1 MTKLHATDRIL
12 AARPGDPTTILN
24 HLDTPDDLDRTY
36 VRAMKTW
43 CAAAGIDPFIALTQ
57 WAVETA
63 NGTSVRWVRDHNPGG
78 VGIPADSTV
87 QPFEIANG
95 DEAARIHVQALY
107 ACVTRKLHPDVPVPI
122 AAQAWFDGVWLPK
135 VTHSN
140 YPGVTIVDDL
150 NTRYT
155 ANGDAH
161 ATWAWDAEYVTT
173 LINRCALFYPDLQ
186 PQGDAT
192 VKDSEGHELNMTP
205 GLIPEAGY
213 ADRLIPD
220 ANNSAWDNLG
230 QRVIRGVTLHR
241 MLGGLE
247 GTDTYFRNGAA
258 GLTDMGAKASS
269 DLVYRWNDETGK
281 GHQGVS
287 ANRAPWASGPYRA
300 TAYGD
305 GLKFTNKYGV
315 NAVNRDRRSLEIDG
329 FYADAWSKASMQEYA
344 QTTAHD
350 AHNYGITW
358 EQFPYSPK
366 DDCSFICWHNE
377 FCGTDYKECPG
388 SVVMNQTDEF
398 IGIVKGIMK
407 AAQQGTVTPPTP
419 TPTPPPPPTPIPVS
433 PYPKGATEEW
443 VKVAYGSIK
452 VPWAAK
458 PFAFDITRSECRA
471 WLAYCTSTIP
481 RGGDYTD
488 GHWGAL
494 EKVVRRG
501 NKGSAGR
508 DFLYSHGFV
517 YHQEPRAQQKGP
529 AV

>member
-1 MTKLHATDRIL
+1 MSYNVNL
-12 AARPGDPTTILN
+12 PTTGTA
-24 HLDTPDDLDRTY
+24 HPAATVDAAKAYARSRGAKRLDDVDQFITTVWDRSK
-36 VRAMKTW
+36 AMGIRPEIAFGQW
-43 CAAAGIDPFIALTQ
+43 CD
-57 WAVETA
+57 ETGV
-63 NGTSVRWVRDHNPGG
+63 GTSSYWKNNLNPGG
-78 VGIPADSTV
+78 L
-87 QPFEIANG
+87 
-95 DEAARIHVQALY
+95 RITY
-107 ACVTRKLHPDVPVPI
+107 
-122 AAQAWFDGVWLPK
+122 DGE
-135 VTHSN
+135 HSN
-140 YPGVTIVDDL
+140 TWADGNTAALGMLHRLSLYIYGYEHQAIPDGKQYDPAPEAVGQAGYLGIAKKLDDL
-150 NTRYT
+150 SGHWA
-155 ANGDAH
+155 ANPNYGTQIAGHLNQAFPRGD
-161 ATWAWDAEYVTT
+161 DS
-173 LINRCALFYPDLQ
+173 
-186 PQGDAT
+186 QGDT
-192 VKDSEGHELNMTP
+192 MKDSEGHELNMTP

-213 ADRLIPD
+213 ADRLIAD

-230 QRVIRGVTLHR
+230 QRVVRGVTLHR
-241 MLGGLE
+241 MLGSLE

-329 FYADAWSKASMQEYA
+329 FYADPWSKASMQEYA

-407 AAQQGTVTPPTP
+407 AAQQGAVTPPTP
-419 TPTPPPPPTPIPVS
+419 TPTPPPAPTPVPVS

-443 VKVAYGSIK
+443 VKVAYGSVK

>member
-1 MTKLHATDRIL
+1 MNWRDSGDTDLASWTASFPANSDIIKRGEQVATYN
-12 AARPGDPTTILN
+12 AARPYTRLCRGMLEAESSGATHYNAVPASMHNPLNLRIRGKEPFQQFDSIAACVIEWKDRLTSPTYAYK
-24 HLDTPDDLDRTY
+24 DTQTVADLVHIYAPASDNNDEETY
-36 VRAMKTW
+36 VKTVERV
-43 CAAAGIDPFIALTQ
+43 IDLLPPLF
-57 WAVETA
+57 
-63 NGTSVRWVRDHNPGG
+63 N
-78 VGIPADSTV
+78 
-87 QPFEIANG
+87 
-95 DEAARIHVQALY
+95 
-107 ACVTRKLHPDVPVPI
+107 VPI
-122 AAQAWFDGVWLPK
+122 E
-135 VTHSN
+135 H
-140 YPGVTIVDDL
+140 
-150 NTRYT
+150 
-155 ANGDAH
+155 
-161 ATWAWDAEYVTT
+161 
-173 LINRCALFYPDLQ
+173 
-186 PQGDAT
+186 PQGGT
-192 VKDSEGHELNMTP
+192 PVVKDSEGFELNMTP

-230 QRVIRGVTLHR
+230 QRVVRGVTLHR
-241 MLGGLE
+241 MLGSLE

-281 GHQGVS
+281 GHQGIS

-329 FYADAWSKASMQEYA
+329 FYGDPWSQASMQEYA

-358 EQFPYSPK
+358 EQFPHSPK

-388 SVVMNQTDEF
+388 SVVMSQTDTF

-407 AAQQGTVTPPTP
+407 AAQQGKVTQPGEPA
-419 TPTPPPPPTPIPVS
+419 PPPPVVTPVPVN

-443 VKVAYGSIK
+443 VRVAYGSVK
-452 VPWAAK
+452 VPWAAR
-458 PFAFDITRSECRA
+458 PFVFDITRSECRA

-481 RGGDYTD
+481 AGGDYTD

-494 EKVVRRG
+494 EKVIRRG
-501 NKGSAGR
+501 NKGSNGR
-508 DFLYSHGFV
+508 DFLFSHGFI
-517 YHQEPRAQQKGP
+517 YHQEPRDKQKGP
-529 AV
+529 IAA